1 LINSERL
8 DMKTD
13 LEEIKKIS
21 ITEYARQM
29 GFTPVKIGSY
39 YTLKEHD
46 SVRIDPRKNIFFR
59 NSTGDRGTVIDF
71 VMAFKGVSCGEAIKL
86 LCDEIEL
93 PKVYKEQNS
102 VPQKK
107 KELILPAK
115 ARNMKNVFA
124 YLVKTRCINQK
135 IVQEMVDRDMLY
147 QDERNNC
154 VFVSRNEN
162 GKSVFATVRG
172 TNTDKKWVGDVS
184 GCDYSHS
191 FFIDNCS
198 RNLIVTES
206 VIDAMSMMD
215 IKEQKGENHQEYNY
229 LSVSGLG
236 KSREALGYHLGKTLY
251 DIVFLAFDNDDKGRE
266 IAKEMK
272 KHIESINQDISV
284 SMLIPEAAKDWN
296 EELQKEK
303 GCFRHEEGEI
313 LIF

>member
-1 LINSERL
+1 
-8 DMKTD
+8 MKTD

-215 IKEQKGENHQEYNY
+215 IKEQKGGNHQEYNY

-296 EELQKEK
+296 EELQKER

>member
-1 LINSERL
+1 
-8 DMKTD
+8 MKTD

-154 VFVSRNEN
+154 LFVSRNEN

-251 DIVFLAFDNDDKGRE
+251 DIVFLAFDNDDKGRK

-303 GCFRHEEGEI
+303 GCFRQEEGEI

>member
-1 LINSERL
+1 
-8 DMKTD
+8 MKTD

-162 GKSVFATVRG
+162 EKSVFATVRG

>member
-1 LINSERL
+1 
-8 DMKTD
+8 MKTD

-147 QDERNNC
+147 QDEHNNC

>member
-1 LINSERL
+1 
-8 DMKTD
+8 MKTD

-29 GFTPVKIGSY
+29 GFTLVKIGSY

-303 GCFRHEEGEI
+303 GGFRHEEGEI

>member
-1 LINSERL
+1 
-8 DMKTD
+8 MKTD

-115 ARNMKNVFA
+115 ARNMNNVFA

-272 KHIESINQDISV
+272 KYIESINQDISV

>member
-1 LINSERL
+1 
-8 DMKTD
+8 MKTD

-29 GFTPVKIGSY
+29 GFIPVKIGSY

-172 TNTDKKWVGDVS
+172 TNTDKKWVGDLS

-296 EELQKEK
+296 EELQKER

>member
-1 LINSERL
+1 
-8 DMKTD
+8 MKTD

-102 VPQKK
+102 IPQKK

-303 GCFRHEEGEI
+303 GGFRHEEGEI

>member
-1 LINSERL
+1 
-8 DMKTD
+8 MKTD
-13 LEEIKKIS
+13 LEEIKKIR

-296 EELQKEK
+296 EELQKER

>member
-1 LINSERL
+1 
-8 DMKTD
+8 MKTD
-13 LEEIKKIS
+13 LEEIKKIR

>member
-1 LINSERL
+1 
-8 DMKTD
+8 MKTD

-21 ITEYARQM
+21 ITECARQV

-296 EELQKEK
+296 EELQKER

>member
-1 LINSERL
+1 
-8 DMKTD
+8 MKTD

-154 VFVSRNEN
+154 VFVSRNKN

>member
-1 LINSERL
+1 
-8 DMKTD
+8 MKTD

-313 LIF
+313 LIL

>member
-1 LINSERL
+1 
-8 DMKTD
+8 MKTD

-71 VMAFKGVSCGEAIKL
+71 VMAFKSVSCVEAIKL

-236 KSREALGYHLGKTLY
+236 KSREALGCHLGKTLY

-272 KHIESINQDISV
+272 KHIESINQDIFV

>member
-1 LINSERL
+1 
-8 DMKTD
+8 MKTD

-39 YTLKEHD
+39 HTLKEHD

-71 VMAFKGVSCGEAIKL
+71 VMAFKGVSCGEAVKL

>member
-1 LINSERL
+1 
-8 DMKTD
+8 MKTD

-29 GFTPVKIGSY
+29 GFIPVKIGSY

-172 TNTDKKWVGDVS
+172 TNTDKKWVGDLS

-206 VIDAMSMMD
+206 IIDAMSMMD

>member
-1 LINSERL
+1 
-8 DMKTD
+8 MKTD

-39 YTLKEHD
+39 HTLKEHD

-251 DIVFLAFDNDDKGRE
+251 DIVFLAFDNDDKGRK

>member
-1 LINSERL
+1 
-8 DMKTD
+8 MKTD

-206 VIDAMSMMD
+206 VIDAMSLMD

-251 DIVFLAFDNDDKGRE
+251 DIVFLAFDNDNKGRE

>member
-1 LINSERL
+1 
-8 DMKTD
+8 MKTD

-198 RNLIVTES
+198 RDLIVTES

>member
-1 LINSERL
+1 
-8 DMKTD
+8 MKTD

-21 ITEYARQM
+21 IIEYARQM

-198 RNLIVTES
+198 SNLIVTES

>member
-1 LINSERL
+1 
-8 DMKTD
+8 MKTD

-296 EELQKEK
+296 EELQKER

>member
-1 LINSERL
+1 
-8 DMKTD
+8 MKTD

-147 QDERNNC
+147 QDEHNNC

-303 GCFRHEEGEI
+303 GGFRHEEGEI

>member
-1 LINSERL
+1 
-8 DMKTD
+8 MKTD

-71 VMAFKGVSCGEAIKL
+71 VMAFKGVSCGEAIEL

-191 FFIDNCS
+191 FFFDNCS

>member
-1 LINSERL
+1 
-8 DMKTD
+8 MKTD

-93 PKVYKEQNS
+93 PKVYKEQSS

-251 DIVFLAFDNDDKGRE
+251 DIVFLAFDNDDKGRK

>member
-1 LINSERL
+1 
-8 DMKTD
+8 MKTD

-135 IVQEMVDRDMLY
+135 IVQEMVDRGMLY

-251 DIVFLAFDNDDKGRE
+251 DIVFLAFDNDDKGRK

>member
-1 LINSERL
+1 
-8 DMKTD
+8 
-13 LEEIKKIS
+13 
-21 ITEYARQM
+21 
-29 GFTPVKIGSY
+29 
-39 YTLKEHD
+39 
-46 SVRIDPRKNIFFR
+46 
-59 NSTGDRGTVIDF
+59 
-71 VMAFKGVSCGEAIKL
+71 MAFKGVSCGEAIKL

-251 DIVFLAFDNDDKGRE
+251 DIVFLAFDNDDKGRK

-272 KHIESINQDISV
+272 KHIGSINQDISV

>member
-1 LINSERL
+1 
-8 DMKTD
+8 MKTD

-191 FFIDNCS
+191 FL
-198 RNLIVTES
+198 LIT
-206 VIDAMSMMD
+206 
-215 IKEQKGENHQEYNY
+215 
-229 LSVSGLG
+229 
-236 KSREALGYHLGKTLY
+236 ALG
-251 DIVFLAFDNDDKGRE
+251 
-266 IAKEMK
+266 
-272 KHIESINQDISV
+272 IS
-284 SMLIPEAAKDWN
+284 
-296 EELQKEK
+296 
-303 GCFRHEEGEI
+303 
-313 LIF
+313 

>member
-1 LINSERL
+1 
-8 DMKTD
+8 MKTD

-266 IAKEMK
+266 ITKEMK

-296 EELQKEK
+296 EELQKER

>member
-1 LINSERL
+1 
-8 DMKTD
+8 MKTD
-13 LEEIKKIS
+13 LEEIKKIR

-272 KHIESINQDISV
+272 KHIESIDQDISV

-303 GCFRHEEGEI
+303 GCFRREEGEI

>member
-1 LINSERL
+1 
-8 DMKTD
+8 MKTD

-46 SVRIDPRKNIFFR
+46 SVRIDPWKNIFFR

-229 LSVSGLG
+229 LPVSGLG

-303 GCFRHEEGEI
+303 GGFRHEEGEI

>member
-1 LINSERL
+1 
-8 DMKTD
+8 MKTD

-71 VMAFKGVSCGEAIKL
+71 VMAFKGVSCGKAIKL

-284 SMLIPEAAKDWN
+284 SMLIPEADKDWN
-296 EELQKEK
+296 EKLQKEK

>member
-1 LINSERL
+1 
-8 DMKTD
+8 MKTD

-115 ARNMKNVFA
+115 DRNMKNVFA

>member
-1 LINSERL
+1 
-8 DMKTD
+8 MKTD

-29 GFTPVKIGSY
+29 GFAPVKIGSY

>member
-1 LINSERL
+1 
-8 DMKTD
+8 MKTD

-93 PKVYKEQNS
+93 PKVYKEQDS

-107 KELILPAK
+107 KDLILPAK

-303 GCFRHEEGEI
+303 GGFRHEEGEI

>member
-1 LINSERL
+1 
-8 DMKTD
+8 MKTD

-21 ITEYARQM
+21 ITECARQM

-71 VMAFKGVSCGEAIKL
+71 VMAFKGVSCGEVIKL

-147 QDERNNC
+147 QDKRNNC

-162 GKSVFATVRG
+162 GKSVFASVRG

-215 IKEQKGENHQEYNY
+215 IKEQRGENHQEYNY

>member
-1 LINSERL
+1 
-8 DMKTD
+8 MKTD

-46 SVRIDPRKNIFFR
+46 SVMIDPQRNIFFR

-154 VFVSRNEN
+154 VFVSRDEN
-162 GKSVFATVRG
+162 GMSVFATVRG

>member
-1 LINSERL
+1 
-8 DMKTD
+8 
-13 LEEIKKIS
+13 
-21 ITEYARQM
+21 
-29 GFTPVKIGSY
+29 
-39 YTLKEHD
+39 
-46 SVRIDPRKNIFFR
+46 
-59 NSTGDRGTVIDF
+59 
-71 VMAFKGVSCGEAIKL
+71 
-86 LCDEIEL
+86 
-93 PKVYKEQNS
+93 
-102 VPQKK
+102 
-107 KELILPAK
+107 
-115 ARNMKNVFA
+115 MKNVFA

-172 TNTDKKWVGDVS
+172 TNTDNKWVGDVS

-236 KSREALGYHLGKTLY
+236 KSREALGYHLGKNVY

>member
-1 LINSERL
+1 
-8 DMKTD
+8 MKTD

-162 GKSVFATVRG
+162 GKSVFASVRG

-251 DIVFLAFDNDDKGRE
+251 DIVFLAFDNDDKGRK

>member
-1 LINSERL
+1 
-8 DMKTD
+8 MKTD

-154 VFVSRNEN
+154 VFVSRDEN

-313 LIF
+313 LIL